1 MPVPV
6 DAPVVAATLVE
17 VEVVE
22 VAPAFVFPPAPV
34 VAALVEDTVV
44 LGFSW
49 VGQSLPLISG
59 ASDPHAADIAKAPT
73 NTTPGRAQF
82 PVFFRMI

>member
-1 MPVPV
+1 MPLPV
-6 DAPVVAATLVE
+6 DAPVETATLDELETFVDEAATE
-17 VEVVE
+17 
-22 VAPAFVFPPAPV
+22 PPAPV

>member
-1 MPVPV
+1 MPLPV

-34 VAALVEDTVV
+34 VAAPVEDTVV
-44 LGFSW
+44 LH
-49 VGQSLPLISG
+49 SLGWGSR
-59 ASDPHAADIAKAPT
+59 S
-73 NTTPGRAQF
+73 R
-82 PVFFRMI
+82 